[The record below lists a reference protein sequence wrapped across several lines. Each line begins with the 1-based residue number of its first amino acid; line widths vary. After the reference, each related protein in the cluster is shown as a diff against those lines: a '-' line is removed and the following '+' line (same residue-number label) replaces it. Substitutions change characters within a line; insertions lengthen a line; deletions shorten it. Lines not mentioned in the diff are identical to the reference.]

1 MSYAKT
7 RSRER
12 KSGFA
17 SSRLRVISLLLLA
30 VIAFGGWLYYQSY
43 KRIDIATYIP
53 QNSIGFLSVDDWSRL
68 SDEITRTNA
77 WRDVS
82 SAYGIWN
89 KWNLFGL
96 VSRAIRITG
105 IGTSDLVVF
114 SRAQSAFFVTSLE
127 VNGDT
132 VKPHFA
138 VVVETHSLP
147 WRLRSVIKAR
157 APVVA
162 QTVLGKAQEE
172 ATSYQGVE
180 IRVFKSVE
188 SEARLFSSQIDGEWI
203 LANHPESMEAAIDT
217 RQGRRTSIINDPD
230 LAHARKTLQDKPV
243 CFGFVS
249 AQGVSRLARFATSM
263 TIKRI
268 LGENVLS
275 ENLENVTSE
284 LVSRISNGMAYSLK
298 FNEGMA
304 DETWLWMCPPEVA
317 AQLREG
323 FKPGESE
330 SGLLRLIPESA
341 TEVMLAKVD
350 DTGRALD
357 SLETMISS
365 RVGAAESFL
374 FHRFLTGARQSLFGL
389 KDTDRA
395 RDIFGNDAA
404 IVTLGPD
411 PREQIWLL
419 SIADRTR
426 LDASSEQFLS
436 FGGASI
442 SRDMRSGY
450 LMLVSSD
457 DRRGAIGF
465 MDDVAVFGSREGVSR
480 MLDDKTENK
489 PLAATGAFKTSVRP
503 QRPAALVSYSSSSGD
518 VRRFFETMS
527 QVLPK
532 TGAKKDAEDRVKD
545 VPLSAG
551 ITRLDP
557 EGFVVTVRSP
567 IGSLG
572 SFAGMIDT
580 TRNNRNAEAAR
591 P

>member
-7 RSRER
+7 RSREQ

-17 SSRLRVISLLLLA
+17 SSRLRVSLLLLLA
-30 VIAFGGWLYYQSY
+30 LVAAGAWLYYQSY
-43 KRIDIATYIP
+43 KRIDIASYIP
-53 QNSIGFLSVDDWSRL
+53 QNSIGFLAVDDWTRL

-82 SAYGIWN
+82 PAYGIWN
-89 KWNLFGL
+89 RWNFLGL
-96 VSRAIRITG
+96 TARAIRTTG
-105 IGTSDLVVF
+105 LGTSDLVVF

-132 VKPHFA
+132 VKPRFA
-138 VVVETHSLP
+138 VVTETYSLP
-147 WRLRSVIKAR
+147 WRLKSVIRAR

-162 QTVLGKAQEE
+162 QRVLGKAQEE

-180 IRVFKSVE
+180 IRVFKSAE

-217 RQGRRTSIINDPD
+217 RQGRRSSIINDPD
-230 LAHARKTLQDKPV
+230 LARARNTFQDKGV
-243 CFGFVS
+243 SFGFVS
-249 AQGVSRLARFATSM
+249 AQGVSRLARFATNITTKHM
-263 TIKRI
+263 

-298 FNEGMA
+298 FREGMA
-304 DETWLWMCPPEVA
+304 DETWLWMCPPEVT
-317 AQLREG
+317 AQLKEG

-330 SGLLRLIPESA
+330 SALLRLIPESA
-341 TEVMLAKVD
+341 TEVMLARVD

-357 SLETMISS
+357 SLETTISS

-374 FHRFLTGARQSLFGL
+374 FHRFLAGARQSLFGL
-389 KDTDRA
+389 KETDRA

-411 PREQIWLL
+411 PGEQIWLL

-436 FGGASI
+436 FGGARI

-457 DRRGAIGF
+457 ERRGAIGF

-480 MLDDKTENK
+480 MLDAKTENK
-489 PLAATGAFKTSVRP
+489 PIAATAAFKSSIRP
-503 QRPAALVSYSSSSGD
+503 QGPAALVSYSSSSGD
-518 VRRFFETMS
+518 VSRFFEILS
-527 QVLPK
+527 HSLPK
-532 TGAKKDAEDRVKD
+532 SGAKNDVESRVKD

-551 ITRLDP
+551 ITRLDA

-572 SFAGMIDT
+572 SFAGMIDRS
-580 TRNNRNAEAAR
+580 RNTAEAAR